1 LYVKLGRN
9 LISVGS
15 KPIAITNCLNFGNPE
30 KPENMGEFVECVE
43 GLNEASKY
51 LNFPVVSG
59 NVSFYNETKDK
70 GIKPTPTIGGV
81 GIIKNYKDMVTMDL
95 KNIGNLILVL
105 GKTEGNLDQ
114 SIFAKEILNE
124 KKGPP
129 PDVNLFNEKNN
140 GEAIMK
146 LIENKL
152 ILSAHDVSLGGIITG
167 ISKMCIKG
175 NKGIKFYKL
184 KGLID
189 KFEYFFSEDQGR
201 YIIEIKKESLEKVK
215 EILDKNSNHYDLL
228 GEVVKDSVIID
239 GEPTL
244 QVDKLREYNKS
255 WLIKYMVN

>member
-1 LYVKLGRN
+1 
-9 LISVGS
+9 
-15 KPIAITNCLNFGNPE
+15 
-30 KPENMGEFVECVE
+30 
-43 GLNEASKY
+43 
-51 LNFPVVSG
+51 
-59 NVSFYNETKDK
+59 
-70 GIKPTPTIGGV
+70 
-81 GIIKNYKDMVTMDL
+81 
-95 KNIGNLILVL
+95 
-105 GKTEGNLDQ
+105 
-114 SIFAKEILNE
+114 
-124 KKGPP
+124 
-129 PDVNLFNEKNN
+129 
-140 GEAIMK
+140 MK

-244 QVDKLREYNKS
+244 QVDKLREYNKN